1 LEDGKQMLIL
11 NGELQE
17 IKLACV
23 YASKSHERMDKRRRD
38 QMPLFFLSPF
48 PFLTFVLFG
57 IAQI

>member
-1 LEDGKQMLIL
+1 MLIL

-23 YASKSHERMDKRRRD
+23 YASKSRERMDKRRKD
-38 QMPLFFLSPF
+38 EMPFFFFFFLSPF